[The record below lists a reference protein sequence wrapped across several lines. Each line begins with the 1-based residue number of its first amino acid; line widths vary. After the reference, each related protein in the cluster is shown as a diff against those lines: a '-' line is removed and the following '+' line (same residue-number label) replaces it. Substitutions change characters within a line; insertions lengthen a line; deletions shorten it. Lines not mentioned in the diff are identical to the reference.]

1 MEVKK
6 VCLGLIVLVLII
18 TLCILNRKLI
28 LKSYETFTCNL
39 ENDAKT
45 HLEAYYNR
53 CIDVYKIDKRLAE
66 QGSPIRVPVVDR
78 NNDNSARE
86 LVSFYLKQNDEIVNH
101 DEFTRFGFNP
111 GWTNQINKKSIM
123 PEWAYYLFKME
134 KLFLYEGKLINN
146 KDNDSLHKRIIDFT
160 NKSDISYY
168 NESSPSKEY
177 LNDFNNTKFNK
188 GMDGKI
194 GREEIYHK
202 QLLSYFLSKIQ
213 RTEASIHQTS
223 LDGISLIW
231 GVPYLTIMEGKSTKS
246 INNSVNVPN
255 FNNYFQ
261 IKFKPYL
268 FKNDIKPL
276 FLGYN
281 LEDEM
286 ELLESSEASPTNS
299 YFELISATDC
309 NQYLKIKTKGGKFLK
324 INNNNENL
332 ETGGESDEY
341 NKIIVTHNLE
351 SANGD
356 LGLNIDNIFIPPTN
370 PSTREGEPVNMLFKA
385 GKGCGHW
392 LAHLGI
398 GFENKLKVFK
408 NSYETLKNINT
419 DKQFLPTIFDGES
432 LYYINNYEGIVF
444 YRTDEL
450 VNKDKYAYQEIR
462 QKRPIGDKGDGLV
475 EDIGLVKAIDKNN
488 INAGFI
494 NAGENIT
501 TGQKLFPVVND
512 NEILFNNSTDLMNQ
526 CEYTGTHTREEDV
539 EAVCKSNPKCYGIYK
554 DPTTNHKMAYT
565 GSACTRDLKY
575 FDRYKLNKDDRISRG
590 KINCQLI
597 GEKKEIDNDGSF
609 YNICYLPK
617 YNNSQ
622 KDNSLVSLLPAK
634 RFDDDKYC
642 QINLDYG
649 TLDSGDQYSMYV
661 NNAHCNGIYEYAGAP
676 LKGDSQCSKDD
687 KCVFNKYSMDDEIF
701 LMNNDFGNIVNE
713 NIKLEKKL
721 NKLSTKVNN
730 FKQNLSK
737 QNNDIESK
745 NMILSDNLNEFK
757 IIKMNDI
764 MNNFN
769 YHTINELT
777 DSHK

>member
-18 TLCILNRKLI
+18 TLCILNRKII

-39 ENDAKT
+39 ESDAKT

-53 CIDVYKIDKRLAE
+53 CIDVYKIDERLAE
-66 QGSPIRVPVVDR
+66 QNSPIRVPAVDR
-78 NNDNSARE
+78 NNDNSARD

-101 DEFTRFGFNP
+101 DEFTKFGFNP

-123 PEWAYYLFKME
+123 PEWAYYLFKLQKM
-134 KLFLYEGKLINN
+134 YIHEGKQIENSA
-146 KDNDSLHKRIIDFT
+146 DSLH
-160 NKSDISYY
+160 NKMVEYLMQPSTQQDMLYY
-168 NESSPSKEY
+168 RESSPSKEY
-177 LNDFNNTKFNK
+177 LHDFSNNKFN
-188 GMDGKI
+188 DEEKI
-194 GREEIYHK
+194 FHRR
-202 QLLSYFLSKIQ
+202 LLIFFLSKIQ
-213 RTEASIHQTS
+213 RTEVSIHPTS

-261 IKFKPYL
+261 IKFKPNL
-268 FKNDIKPL
+268 FKNNREPM

-281 LEDEM
+281 VRDEII
-286 ELLESSEASPTNS
+286 LLNQREADPTNS
-299 YFELISATDC
+299 YFEIISATDC

-324 INNNNENL
+324 INNSNENL

-356 LGLNIDNIFIPPTN
+356 LGLNIDKIFIPPTN
-370 PSTREGEPVNMLFKA
+370 PSTREGEPVNILFKS
-385 GKGCGHW
+385 GKGCAHW
-392 LAHLGI
+392 LAFLGI
-398 GFENKLKVFK
+398 SNDINSPIKVFK
-408 NSYETLKNINT
+408 NSYDSLKNIN
-419 DKQFLPTIFDGES
+419 KREQILPRIFDGES
-432 LYYINNYEGIVF
+432 LDYINNYEGIVF
-444 YRTDEL
+444 YRTNEL

-462 QKRPIGDKGDGLV
+462 QKRPIGDKGDGIV
-475 EDIGLVKAIDKNN
+475 EDIGLVKAVDKNN

-494 NAGENIT
+494 NAGESIT

-526 CEYTGTHTREEDV
+526 CDYTGTHTKEEDIK
-539 EAVCKSNPKCYGIYK
+539 AVCKSNPKCYGIYK

-597 GEKKEIDNDGSF
+597 GEKKEIDDDGSF

-661 NNAHCNGIYEYAGAP
+661 NNAHCNGPYEYAGAP
-676 LKGDSQCSKDD
+676 LKGDGQCSKDD
-687 KCVFNKYSMDDEIF
+687 KCLFNKFSMDDEVF
-701 LMNNDFGNIVNE
+701 LINNDFGRLIDE

-730 FKQNLSK
+730 FKQNLNK
-737 QNNDIESK
+737 QNNDIETNNK
-745 NMILSDNLNEFK
+745 ILSDNLNEFK